1 MPQRQ
6 LRLSVETISTC
17 GRSVSCFDPRSS
29 FVAQQWVSNW
39 RADIEF
45 SFVCLTASAAL
56 ARLRVYLYL
65 VETVRENGKT
75 KQRIVRNLGRKEMV
89 EARGDL
95 DRLARSAARLS
106 QRSMILSL
114 IEDGSAPDVRCRRV
128 GAPLLFER
136 LWRDS
141 GCRAVV
147 EELLAG
153 RRFEFAVERAVFL
166 TVLHRL
172 MVSGSDRAC
181 ENWRDDYRID
191 CIDELELHHLYRAM
205 IWLGEELAASEQAG
219 RTLVPRCVKD
229 LIEERLFTRRRDL
242 FSDLSVVFMDT
253 TSLYFEGRG
262 GKTLGQNGH
271 SKDYRPHLKQ
281 MIVGIIMDQD
291 GRPVCSE
298 MWPGNTTDVTT
309 LIPVIDRLRQRF
321 AIGRVCVVADRG
333 MISAETIAGLEERR
347 LEYILGVRERSSKEV
362 YDVVLKDPKPSIPLV
377 IPRPRRPD
385 TELEAKEVWVGERRY
400 VVCRNLTE
408 AKRDAEVREAVLRS
422 LRASL
427 RGGDKAL
434 VGNSAYRRYLKTP
447 DEKHFEIDDKRVA
460 DDARYDGLYVLRTNT
475 TLSPLAAMLRYRE
488 LLKVEDIFRTT
499 KSILD
504 TRPIYHQTDAAIRG
518 HVFCSFLALVL
529 RKGLEDR
536 LAAARLRSEWGALLM
551 DLDRLQEI
559 ETEQEGKRFILRTP
573 VTGDVGLAF
582 QAVGVALPPNI
593 REAEALTST
602 Q

>member
-1 MPQRQ
+1 M
-6 LRLSVETISTC
+6 
-17 GRSVSCFDPRSS
+17 
-29 FVAQQWVSNW
+29 FVREKRIGPYS
-39 RADIEF
+39 
-45 SFVCLTASAAL
+45 
-56 ARLRVYLYL
+56 YLYL

-75 KQRIVRNLGRKEMV
+75 KQRIIRNLGRSEEV
-89 EARGDL
+89 EASGDL

-114 IEDGSAPDVRCRRV
+114 IEDGYVPQVRCRRI
-128 GAPLLFER
+128 GAPLAFER
-136 LWRDS
+136 LWQES
-141 GCRAVV
+141 GCRTVV

-181 ENWRDDYRID
+181 ENWRDDYRINGIED
-191 CIDELELHHLYRAM
+191 LQLHHLYRAM
-205 IWLGEELAASEQAG
+205 TWLGEELPGSDQVG
-219 RTLVPRCVKD
+219 RTLVPRCIKD
-229 LIEERLFTRRRDL
+229 LIEERLFERRRDL

-262 GKTLGQNGH
+262 GETLGQNGH

-281 MIVGIIMDQD
+281 MIVGIIIDQD

-298 MWPGNTTDVTT
+298 MWPGDTADVTT

-333 MISAETIAGLEERR
+333 MISAATIAGLEQRG

-362 YDVVLKDPKPSIPLV
+362 REIVLNDQKPSVPLV
-377 IPRPRRPD
+377 IPRQRRPD
-385 TELEAKEVWVGERRY
+385 TELEAKEVHVGDLRY
-400 VVCRNLTE
+400 VVCRNLVE
-408 AKRDAEVREAVLRS
+408 AKHGAELREAVLRS

-427 RGGDKAL
+427 RHGDKAL

-460 DDARYDGLYVLRTNT
+460 EDARYDGLYVLRTNT
-475 TLSPLAAMLRYRE
+475 SLAPLAVMLRYRE
-488 LLKVEDIFRTT
+488 LLKVEDIFKTT
-499 KSILD
+499 KAILH

-529 RKGLEDR
+529 RKALEDR
-536 LAAARLRSEWGALLM
+536 LTTMRSKPEWGALLM

-559 ETEQEGKRFILRTP
+559 ETEQEGKCFILRTP
-573 VTGDVGLAF
+573 VTGDVGRVF

-593 REAEALTST
+593 READPPD
-602 Q
+602 